1 MRGRRV
7 GSPRAGGLDPEIT
20 LATSVH
26 ASPGVYALLLGS
38 GISSAAGIPTG
49 WQVVT
54 ALVQRAAVAAEPD
67 NPQAPRAAA
76 ADPETW
82 WARHSDEPLGY
93 STLLAHLAPTPAS
106 RQALLAGFF
115 EPTEDDRQ
123 AGRKIPT
130 AGHRA
135 VARLV
140 ARGSIRVVLTTNFDR
155 LIERALEDEGVSPQ
169 VLHDAGRLA
178 SATPLAHAPATVV
191 KLHGDYAD
199 LEQRNTMAE
208 LSSYPPALTKFL
220 TRVFDDYGLV
230 ICGWS
235 AEWDHALVEALE
247 AVRAR
252 RYPLFWSTHGA
263 PTEPARRLI
272 GLHGAVSIAGLSA
285 DELFTGLLTRLDALD
300 RLTAP
305 PPSRDLAVAQLKKAL
320 ADPTRRIDVFD
331 LLDTE
336 TTLVVDAA
344 TDRERHPLNAS
355 DDREQVERYRAD
367 CDTLLHLLATGV
379 FHDDGTYDTLWTR
392 TLQRLLNVRG
402 PFPAGPVIDVMDA
415 LRHLPALLA
424 FWVAG
429 VAAICARRE
438 RTLGVLL
445 RDPFWRY
452 PDGQDLRANIGFA
465 LHPAKVLNR
474 DRLNAW
480 DGVARHYPAS
490 RLLRQTC
497 REPLRL
503 IEPDDEA
510 YTQACDR
517 LEYLVSLTQMTAE
530 HEWLRDPW
538 LGEFYGER
546 QIIAGFPLADQ
557 VRAELT
563 SEWPLVQAGLFSDVD
578 QAAEAVDRL
587 STWLSENRRRT

>member
-1 MRGRRV
+1 MTSRDE
-7 GSPRAGGLDPEIT
+7 SPSAGGFDPEIT

-38 GISSAAGIPTG
+38 GVSSAAGIPTG

-54 ALVQRAAVAAEPD
+54 SLVQRAAVAAEPN
-67 NPQAPRAAA
+67 NPQAPLDAA
-76 ADPETW
+76 ADPEAW
-82 WARHSDEPLGY
+82 WARHSVEPLGY
-93 STLLAHLAPTPAS
+93 SALLAQLAPTAAS

-115 EPTEDDRQ
+115 EPTEEDRQ
-123 AGRKIPT
+123 TGRKIPT

-140 ARGSIRVVLTTNFDR
+140 ARGSVRVVLTTNFDR

-199 LEQRNTMAE
+199 LEQRNTVDE
-208 LSSYPPALTKFL
+208 LSSYPPELTEFL
-220 TRVFDDYGLV
+220 TGVLDDYGLIV
-230 ICGWS
+230 CGWS
-235 AEWDHALVEALE
+235 AEWDHALVVALE
-247 AVRAR
+247 SVRSR

-272 GLHGAVSIAGLSA
+272 GLHGAVLIGGLTA
-285 DELFTGLLTRLDALD
+285 DELFTGLLTRLEALD
-300 RLTAP
+300 RLIAP
-305 PPSRDLAVAQLKKAL
+305 PPSRDLAVVHLKRAL
-320 ADPTRRIDVFD
+320 ADPTRRIEVFD

-336 TTLVVDAA
+336 GTRIVDAA
-344 TDRERHPLNAS
+344 ADRERHPLNAV

-379 FHDDGTYDTLWTR
+379 FHDDGTYDALWTR
-392 TLQRLLNVRG
+392 ILQRLLNVRG
-402 PFPAGPVIDVMDA
+402 PLPAGPVVGVMDA

-445 RDPFWRY
+445 RDPMWTY
-452 PDGQDLRANIGFA
+452 PDGQDLRVNVGYA
-465 LHPAKVLNR
+465 LHPGNVLDR

-510 YTQACDR
+510 YWKACDR
-517 LEYLVSLTQMTAE
+517 LEYLVSLTQITAE
-530 HEWLRDPW
+530 HDWLRNPW

-546 QIIAGFPLADQ
+546 QILAGFPLADQ
-557 VRAELT
+557 VRSELT
-563 SEWPLVQAGLFSDVD
+563 PDWPLVQAGLFTDVD
-578 QAAEAVDRL
+578 QATEAVDRL
-587 STWLSENRRRT
+587 STWLSENRRRN